1 MKRLVLLSCLLVLA
15 ACAREPRRP
24 PALAP
29 LQPVSAPLTCN
40 DFFPQGDWQYV
51 HAIRFRLASGIGGG
65 SVIGIVILHG
75 QSIQS
80 ALTTVEGLTLFE
92 ARADSSG
99 GIQVVRALPPFDS
112 PHFAENL
119 LKDIRLLFIPPLG
132 IVKQGQLAD
141 RARVC
146 RYETANGGTA
156 DLMETR
162 DGCWRLH
169 TYNPDPSRNRSV
181 RAYSCEYTSES
192 GLMPSQLELIA
203 PGSSGYTL
211 NLRLISA
218 QRLDQQ

>member
-1 MKRLVLLSCLLVLA
+1 M
-15 ACAREPRRP
+15 
-24 PALAP
+24 
-29 LQPVSAPLTCN
+29 
-40 DFFPQGDWQYV
+40 
-51 HAIRFRLASGIGGG
+51 
-65 SVIGIVILHG
+65 
-75 QSIQS
+75 
-80 ALTTVEGLTLFE
+80 
-92 ARADSSG
+92 
-99 GIQVVRALPPFDS
+99 
-112 PHFAENL
+112 
-119 LKDIRLLFIPPLG
+119 
-132 IVKQGQLAD
+132 
-141 RARVC
+141 ARVC

-169 TYNPDPSRNRSV
+169 TYNPDSSRNRSV